1 MLGDEIICNI
11 LVGLWGLEPQ
21 TSSLYP
27 SLCSGLMSYPLNSN
41 WWAMRD
47 LNLRP
52 RHYQ

>member
-1 MLGDEIICNI
+1 MNIRLTPSNYTLHGLVLQYLFRMI
-11 LVGLWGLEPQ
+11 LVCFYQ
-21 TSSLYP
+21 TKKHL
-27 SLCSGLMSYPLNSN
+27 LN